1 MRYIDLGKPDDNLR
15 VSVLALGTDYFGTTV
30 NESDAMSLMDA
41 YTEAGGNCIDTAR
54 VYASWLPGG
63 EGASERTVGRWLKAR
78 GNRNRLVIST
88 KGGHPRFESMTEG
101 RLSRKELEKDL
112 DESLMTLGVDYID
125 IYWLHRDDASRPVE
139 DIAETLSTFIKKGK
153 VRAAG
158 CSNWKA
164 ARVEEALRA
173 VQDNGFPAFCAS
185 QIQWS
190 LAATTPEAYGDLT
203 LVCMNDEEYGWYDK
217 NRFPVFAYSSQAK
230 GFFARGA
237 AQGLGAI
244 SRKAYD
250 RYAVPENI
258 ARLERVKRYAA
269 NNGITVT
276 AAALG
281 CITCNRVPGIAII
294 GCKNGEQLTD
304 SLTASDVDLPEADV
318 EWFFRGDYNQQC
330 KRVYTD
336 R

>member
-1 MRYIDLGKPDDNLR
+1 MRYIDLGSPDDNIR

-30 NESDAMSLMDA
+30 NESEAMSLMDA

-63 EGASERTVGRWLKAR
+63 AGASERTIGRWLKAR

-88 KGGHPRFESMTEG
+88 KGGHPRLENMNEG

-112 DESLMTLGVDYID
+112 DESLMTLGVDHID
-125 IYWLHRDDASRPVE
+125 IYWLHRDDASSSVE
-139 DIAETLSTFIKKGK
+139 DITETLSMFIKKGK
-153 VRAAG
+153 IRTVG

-164 ARVEEALRA
+164 ARLEEALRA
-173 VQDNGFPAFCAS
+173 ALANGSAAFCAS

-190 LAATTPEAYGDLT
+190 LASTTPEAYRDLT
-203 LVCMNDEEYGWYDK
+203 LVCMNDEEYGWYEK

-237 AQGLGAI
+237 SQGLGAL
-244 SRKAYD
+244 SRKAHD
-250 RYAVPENI
+250 RYAAPENI

-269 NNGITVT
+269 DNGITVT
-276 AAALG
+276 VAALG
-281 CITCNRVPGIAII
+281 CIVCNRVPGIAII
-294 GCKNGEQLTD
+294 GCKNGEQLAD
-304 SLTASDVDLPEADV
+304 SLAASDVDLPEADV
-318 EWFFRGDYNQQC
+318 EWLFRG
-330 KRVYTD
+330 TEFI
-336 R
+336 